1 MWNYSNY
8 HYTKGGRVVLIRIL
22 IADDEGLMLNS
33 MKTIIS
39 TNFGDECEVFT
50 AKTGRVAVEIAD
62 EEKPDIALM
71 DIHMPGLNGIEAMQ
85 KIREKN
91 KNIKFIVIT
100 AYNKFDY
107 AKEAI
112 NIGVF
117 DFISKPVA
125 KATIIDVL
133 TRAIKNVEEKRKNKI
148 DNIRI
153 REKLETVI
161 PIIENG
167 FVSNLLLQNGS
178 NSENEYYK
186 EIMNIEEKYA
196 YIILLQFGE
205 DYKNGVLTNPVG
217 TGMRLQK
224 EYDQIRKKISDSF
237 HCIIGSMISNKIV
250 IVVFSNKEDVD
261 YDERISIIERTR
273 NLVYTLE
280 ESTDARFMAGIG
292 HTMELDK
299 VKESYIEAMRCLEEG
314 ESHVAHVD
322 DLPLAGK
329 IEDDYPI
336 DVEKKLFSYIE
347 QGDVIQAK
355 QQAKI
360 FFDILCDKFGQYDD
374 DIKLKVLELV
384 MRAEMMGV
392 NAGGLDY
399 GFRYRKDYLSNVI
412 AMRDYGS
419 LCQWFIEKISIVCEN
434 ISSKHEDRSETVI
447 SKAMD
452 YIDENYTK
460 NISLDDVSKAVNI
473 SSYYFSKLFKEEAGV
488 NFIDY
493 LTKKRIDYAKELLED
508 NKYSIKEVC
517 VMCGYSDPNYF
528 SRIFKKKENVTP
540 SEYRG

>member
-1 MWNYSNY
+1 M
-8 HYTKGGRVVLIRIL
+8 IRIL

-33 MKTIIS
+33 MKTIIN

-50 AKTGRVAVEIAD
+50 AKTGRVAVEIAE

-91 KNIKFIVIT
+91 SNIQFIVIT

-117 DFISKPVA
+117 DFISKPVS
-125 KATIIDVL
+125 KATIIDVI
-133 TRAIKNVEEKRKNKI
+133 TRAIKKVEEKRKNKI

-178 NSENEYYK
+178 KSENEYYK
-186 EIMNIEEKYA
+186 EIMNIEEEYA
-196 YIILLQFGE
+196 YVILLQFGE
-205 DYKNGVLTNPVG
+205 DYKNGILTNPVG
-217 TGMRLQK
+217 TSMRLQR
-224 EYDQIRKKISDSF
+224 EFDQIRQKIYDSF
-237 HCIIGSMISNKIV
+237 HCIIGSMMSNKIA
-250 IVVFSNKEDVD
+250 VVVLSNKENVD

-280 ESTDARFMAGIG
+280 ESTDAKFMAGIG
-292 HTMELDK
+292 HTIELDK
-299 VKESYIEAMRCLEEG
+299 IKESYVEAMRCIEEG

-329 IEDDYPI
+329 IDDDYPI
-336 DVEKKLFSYIE
+336 DVERKMFSYIE
-347 QGDVIQAK
+347 QGDTVQAK

-360 FFDILCDKFGQYDD
+360 FFDMLCDNFGQYDD

-384 MRAEMMGV
+384 MRAETMGV

-412 AMRDYGS
+412 AMKDYRELS
-419 LCQWFIEKISIVCEN
+419 QWFVTKIGLVCEN
-434 ISSKHEDRSETVI
+434 ISTKREEGSETVI
-447 SKAMD
+447 SKAME
-452 YIDENYTK
+452 YIDENFTN
-460 NISLDDVSKAVNI
+460 NISLDDVSKVVNI
-473 SSYYFSKLFKEEAGV
+473 SPYYFSKLFKEEAGV

-493 LTKKRIDYAKELLED
+493 LTKKRIDYAKKLLED
-508 NKYSIKEVC
+508 NTYSIKEVC
-517 VMCGYSDPNYF
+517 AMCGYSDPNYF

>member
-1 MWNYSNY
+1 MWNNGDNHNSE
-8 HYTKGGRVVLIRIL
+8 GGRNLIRIL

-33 MKTIIS
+33 MKSIIS
-39 TNFGDECEVFT
+39 TNFGEECEVFT
-50 AKTGRVAVEIAD
+50 AKTGRIAVEIAE
-62 EEKPDIALM
+62 EEKPEIAFM
-71 DIHMPGLNGIEAMQ
+71 DIHMPGLNGIEVMQ
-85 KIREKN
+85 KIREN
-91 KNIKFIVIT
+91 NQNIQFIVIT

-117 DFISKPVA
+117 DFISKPVS
-125 KATIIDVL
+125 KGVIIDVL
-133 TRAIKNVEEKRKNKI
+133 TRAIKDVEEKRKNKI

-178 NSENEYYK
+178 KNENDYYR
-186 EIMNIEEKYA
+186 EIMNIDEEYA

-205 DYKNGVLTNPVG
+205 EYEDGVLTNPVG

-224 EYDQIRKKISDSF
+224 EFDQIRQKIADSF
-237 HCIIGSMISNKIV
+237 HCIIGSMMSNKIA
-250 IVVFSNKEDVD
+250 VVVLSHNESVD
-261 YDERISIIERTR
+261 YEERVSIIERTR
-273 NLVYTLE
+273 KLVYSLE
-280 ESTDARFMAGIG
+280 DITDAKFMAGIG
-292 HTMELDK
+292 RTMEIDK
-299 VKESYIEAMRCLEEG
+299 IKESYVEALRCLEEG
-314 ESHVAHVD
+314 ESHVAHID
-322 DLPLAGK
+322 DLPLVGK
-329 IEDDYPI
+329 IEEDYPI
-336 DVEKKLFSYIE
+336 DVERKMFSYI
-347 QGDVIQAK
+347 QHGDTMQAK

-360 FFDILCDKFGQYDD
+360 FFDLLCKNFGQYDD

-384 MRAEMMGV
+384 MRAETEGV

-399 GFRYRKDYLSNVI
+399 GFRYRKDYLSTVLGMSNY
-412 AMRDYGS
+412 DN
-419 LCQWFIEKISIVCEN
+419 LCRWFIEKISVVCDN
-434 ISSKHEDRSETVI
+434 ISSKHEERSETVI

-460 NISLDDVSKAVNI
+460 NISLDDVSKVVNI
-473 SSYYFSKLFKEEAGV
+473 SPYYFSKLFKEEAGV

-508 NKYSIKEVC
+508 NEYSIKEVC

-528 SRIFKKKENVTP
+528 SRIFKKKEGVTP
-540 SEYRG
+540 SEYRGL

>member
-1 MWNYSNY
+1 
-8 HYTKGGRVVLIRIL
+8 
-22 IADDEGLMLNS
+22 
-33 MKTIIS
+33 
-39 TNFGDECEVFT
+39 
-50 AKTGRVAVEIAD
+50 
-62 EEKPDIALM
+62 
-71 DIHMPGLNGIEAMQ
+71 
-85 KIREKN
+85 
-91 KNIKFIVIT
+91 
-100 AYNKFDY
+100 
-107 AKEAI
+107 
-112 NIGVF
+112 
-117 DFISKPVA
+117 
-125 KATIIDVL
+125 
-133 TRAIKNVEEKRKNKI
+133 
-148 DNIRI
+148 
-153 REKLETVI
+153 
-161 PIIENG
+161 
-167 FVSNLLLQNGS
+167 
-178 NSENEYYK
+178 
-186 EIMNIEEKYA
+186 MNIEEKYA

-280 ESTDARFMAGIG
+280 DSTDARFMAGIG

>member
-1 MWNYSNY
+1 M
-8 HYTKGGRVVLIRIL
+8 IRIL
-22 IADDEGLMLNS
+22 LADDEGLMLNS
-33 MKTIIS
+33 MKTIIA

-50 AKTGRVAVEIAD
+50 AKTGRVAVEIAE

-91 KNIKFIVIT
+91 KNIQFIVIT

-107 AKEAI
+107 AKDAI
-112 NIGVF
+112 SIGVF
-117 DFISKPVA
+117 DFLSKPVS
-125 KATIIDVL
+125 KASIIDVL
-133 TRAIKNVEEKRKNKI
+133 TRAIKSVEEKRKKKI

-178 NSENEYYK
+178 KSENEYYK
-186 EIMNIEEKYA
+186 EIMNIEEEYA

-224 EYDQIRKKISDSF
+224 EYDQIRQKISDTF
-237 HCIIGSMISNKIV
+237 RCIIGSMMSNRIV
-250 IVVFSNKEDVD
+250 VVVFSNRESVD

-273 NLVYTLE
+273 NLVYALE
-280 ESTDARFMAGIG
+280 ESTDAKFMAGIG
-292 HTMELDK
+292 HTKVLDK
-299 VKESYIEAMRCLEEG
+299 VKESYVEAIRCLDEG

-329 IEDDYPI
+329 IDEDYPI
-336 DVEKKLFSYIE
+336 DVERRMFNYIE
-347 QGDVIQAK
+347 QGDTMQAR
-355 QQAKI
+355 QQAKM
-360 FFDILCDKFGQYDD
+360 FFDMLCEKFGQYDD

-384 MRAEMMGV
+384 MRAETMGV

-399 GFRYRKDYLSNVI
+399 GFRYRKDYLSSVL
-412 AMRDYGS
+412 AMKNYS
-419 LCQWFIEKISIVCEN
+419 ELSKWFISKISLVCEN
-434 ISSKHEDRSETVI
+434 IAFKHEECSETVI

-460 NISLDDVSKAVNI
+460 NISLDDVSKVVNI
-473 SSYYFSKLFKEEAGV
+473 SPYYFSKLFKEEAGV

-508 NKYSIKEVC
+508 NTYSIKEVC
-517 VMCGYSDPNYF
+517 AMCGYSDPNYF